1 MKIESREGSRE
12 RRVLCGMVLND
23 NILSRI
29 APLWK
34 GEEFASKWGNIIGGW
49 CVAYYKNYRTAPRKK
64 VRNLYESWRAKNRH
78 DDETIK
84 VMESVLEMLSEESE
98 TSSDD
103 YSNAEYLLDQTVEY
117 FNFVRADRTRRE
129 IEGSLDS
136 GDTQE
141 ALARYAGFRPIEL
154 SSQAG
159 SDLFLDED
167 EVRDTF
173 NVELLEPLVLYKGA
187 LGRLLNPYLVRD
199 SFISFVGP
207 EKSCKSFL
215 LQDLAFRAMIQRRR
229 VAYFEVGDMS
239 RRQVKRRFL
248 TRAARHPI
256 HSDRWPYTVKY
267 PTSISKGPEIAHV
280 EYKTMTFEKP
290 LDGERAWKACMET
303 MQQTVKSK
311 RSFFRLSVHPN
322 STINVDGIRAI
333 LDAWDLEGWV
343 PDVCII
349 DYADILAPP
358 VARMDRREAI
368 DQTWKQ
374 LRSLSTEKHCLVGTA
389 TQANANSYNKRTL
402 DRSNFSESKTKNAH
416 ITLMAGINQTVE
428 EKEAGVIRINIIEG
442 RDREFSPRRCV
453 HVATCLPLAM
463 PTVCSTFWDDTGGGT
478 E

>member
-1 MKIESREGSRE
+1 MKVESREGSRE
-12 RRVLCGMVLND
+12 RRVLCGMVLNET
-23 NILSRI
+23 ILGRI

-49 CVAYYKNYRTAPRKK
+49 CVAYYKNYQKAPGKE
-64 VRNLYESWRAKNRH
+64 VTSLYESWRTKNRF
-78 DDETIK
+78 DDETIQTL
-84 VMESVLEMLSEESE
+84 ESVLEILSEEAE
-98 TSSDD
+98 TSMDD
-103 YSNAEYLLDQTVEY
+103 YSNADFLLDQAVDY
-117 FNFVRADRTRRE
+117 FNFVRADKTKRE
-129 IEGSLDS
+129 IEGSLDL
-136 GDTQE
+136 GDTKE

-154 SSQAG
+154 SAQAG
-159 SDLFLDED
+159 SDLFLDEE

-173 NVELLEPLVLYKGA
+173 NVDLLDPLVLYKGA
-187 LGRLLNPYLVRD
+187 LGRMLNPYLVRD

-207 EKSCKSFL
+207 EKSCKSFM

-256 HSDRWPYTVKY
+256 HSDRWPFTVRY
-267 PTSISKGPEIAHV
+267 PISISKGPEIAHV
-280 EYKTMTFEKP
+280 EYKTLNFDRP
-290 LDGERAWKACMET
+290 LDGERAWKTCVQT
-303 MQQTVKSK
+303 MQETVKSK

-322 STINVDGIRAI
+322 STINVEGIRAI
-333 LDAWDLEGWV
+333 LESWDLEGWV
-343 PDVCII
+343 PDVII
-349 DYADILAPP
+349 LDYADILAAPSG
-358 VARMDRREAI
+358 RMDRREAI
-368 DQTWKQ
+368 DVTWKQ
-374 LRSLSTEKHCLVGTA
+374 LRSLSTEKHALVATA

-416 ITLMAGINQTVE
+416 ITLMAGINQTME
-428 EKEAGVIRINIIEG
+428 EKEAGIIRINIIVG

-463 PTVCSTFWDDTGGGT
+463 PTVCSTFWNDAMGGT